1 MTNSANN
8 ELRNSD
14 VWIVK
19 LIRFNDPAFEHCQ
32 YGHWLP
38 PPSSVVCLCKW
49 TQLMVILLKA
59 LCITYE
65 VFFNFKA
72 FHVCG
77 LSNVPWIS
85 CAKYLLFDDK
95 REIYVSNSCIHFDY
109 DHFRLEN
116 KLQPVSKNHFFLC
129 TYIVKIQRSHVS
141 GCLVTVL
148 RMSWPGHV
156 SRVTCHMLSSGTCE
170 VLAGREVAA
179 DWGISPPASHHRH
192 QRVIVRSSLVLWNDP
207 SVSQSVFTI
216 TEKAPTRAFSWLKAP
231 NSAFTFETLLR
242 HEDPS

>member
-1 MTNSANN
+1 MTPLSN
-8 ELRNSD
+8 
-14 VWIVK
+14 IVNTGTGCPT
-19 LIRFNDPAFEHCQ
+19 F
-32 YGHWLP
+32 
-38 PPSSVVCLCKW
+38 VVCLCKW

-85 CAKYLLFDDK
+85 CAKYLSFDDK
-95 REIYVSNSCIHFDY
+95 REITQVIHVSTLITTIF
-109 DHFRLEN
+109 
-116 KLQPVSKNHFFLC
+116 VSKTNCNQFQRITSFLHLHRQNPAQSC
-129 TYIVKIQRSHVS
+129 
-141 GCLVTVL
+141 L
-148 RMSWPGHV
+148 RMSRHGAQDV
-156 SRVTCHMLSSGTCE
+156 MARSRVTCHMLPSVTCE

-192 QRVIVRSSLVLWNDP
+192 QRVIVRSSLVMWNDP

-216 TEKAPTRAFSWLKAP
+216 TEKAPTRVESTH
-231 NSAFTFETLLR
+231 SY
-242 HEDPS
+242 